1 MHIESQKV
9 TADKSQQEMFEFL
22 TNAENYEQL
31 MPESKEKFEVRD
43 EKTFVFGLKGM
54 PVIKLQIRETIEPEL
69 VVLGSTSDKLDFS
82 LKAHISALNENQSE
96 LFHKPELVSGF
107 FIDYL
112 RQATNWVNSQFLIH
126 QFDLFK
132 IESFKD

>member
-9 TADKSQQEMFEFL
+9 TADKSQQEMFDFL

-54 PVIKLQIRETIEPEL
+54 PVIKLQIRETVEPEL
-69 VVLGSTSDKLDFS
+69 VVLGSTSDKLDFT

-96 LFHKPELVSGF
+96 VQMEFNGEFNAMMAMMVKKPLSK
-107 FIDYL
+107 FINTL
-112 RQATNWVNSQFLIH
+112 AENIGKL
-126 QFDLFK
+126 
-132 IESFKD
+132 

>member
-1 MHIESQKV
+1 MHIESPKV
-9 TADKSQQEMFEFL
+9 TADKSQQEMFDFL

-69 VVLGSTSDKLDFS
+69 VVLGSTSDKLDFT

-96 LFHKPELVSGF
+96 VQMEFNGEFNAMMAMMVKKPLSK
-107 FIDYL
+107 FIDTL
-112 RQATNWVNSQFLIH
+112 AENIGKL
-126 QFDLFK
+126 
-132 IESFKD
+132 

>member
-9 TADKSQQEMFEFL
+9 TADKSQQKMFEFL

-69 VVLGSTSDKLDFS
+69 VVLGSTSDKLDFT

-96 LFHKPELVSGF
+96 VQMEFNGEFNAMMAMMVKKPLSK
-107 FIDYL
+107 FINTL
-112 RQATNWVNSQFLIH
+112 AENIGKL
-126 QFDLFK
+126 
-132 IESFKD
+132 

>member
-1 MHIESQKV
+1 MHIESPKV
-9 TADKSQQEMFEFL
+9 TADKSQQEMFDFL

-69 VVLGSTSDKLDFS
+69 VVLGSTSDKLDFT

-96 LFHKPELVSGF
+96 AQMEFNGEFNAMMAMMVKKPLSK
-107 FIDYL
+107 FINTL
-112 RQATNWVNSQFLIH
+112 AENIGKL
-126 QFDLFK
+126 
-132 IESFKD
+132 

>member
-9 TADKSQQEMFEFL
+9 TADKSQQQMFEFL

-69 VVLGSTSDKLDFS
+69 VVLGSTSDKLDFT

-96 LFHKPELVSGF
+96 VQMEFNGEFNAMMAMMVKKPLSK
-107 FIDYL
+107 FINTL
-112 RQATNWVNSQFLIH
+112 AENIGKL
-126 QFDLFK
+126 
-132 IESFKD
+132 